1 MDLGIDY
8 ALTQAYNMNH
18 YFLVDTEGEIRVINK
33 LSGTDINYS
42 RPVVINSRDYETGED
57 FNKAVRD
64 KVIEYI
70 DIADKIF
77 EEDKEQKRYD
87 TCMRIYKYFEK

>member
-18 YFLVDTEGEIRVINK
+18 YFLVDIEGEIRVINK

-42 RPVVINSRDYETGED
+42 RPVVINSKDYETGED
-57 FNKAVRD
+57 FDKAVHD
-64 KVIEYI
+64 KIIEYI
-70 DIADKIF
+70 DMVRKRRRRQRA
-77 EEDKEQKRYD
+77 KE
-87 TCMRIYKYFEK
+87 I

>member
-18 YFLVDTEGEIRVINK
+18 YFLVDVEGEIRVINK
-33 LSGTDINYS
+33 LSGADINYS
-42 RPVVINSRDYETGED
+42 RPVVVNSKDYETEED
-57 FNKAVRD
+57 FDKAVHD
-64 KVIEYI
+64 KVIEYVVVG
-70 DIADKIF
+70 KG
-77 EEDKEQKRYD
+77 EEDREQKRYD

>member
-18 YFLVDTEGEIRVINK
+18 YFLVDAEGEIRVINK

-42 RPVVINSRDYETGED
+42 RPVVVNSRDYETRED
-57 FNKAVRD
+57 FDKAVRD

-70 DIADKIF
+70 EG

>member
-18 YFLVDTEGEIRVINK
+18 YFLVDAEGEIRVINK

-42 RPVVINSRDYETGED
+42 RPVVINSRDYETEED
-57 FNKAVRD
+57 FDKAVYD
-64 KVIEYI
+64 KVIEYV
-70 DIADKIF
+70 DIGKG

>member
-42 RPVVINSRDYETGED
+42 RPVVINSIDYETGE
-57 FNKAVRD
+57 VS
-64 KVIEYI
+64 VMIL
-70 DIADKIF
+70 
-77 EEDKEQKRYD
+77 D
-87 TCMRIYKYFEK
+87 TITEHTANWSNTSKMPTLCTWI

>member
-18 YFLVDTEGEIRVINK
+18 YFLVDAEGEIRVINK

-42 RPVVINSRDYETGED
+42 RPVVVNSRDYETEED
-57 FNKAVRD
+57 FDKAVHD
-64 KVIEYI
+64 KVIEYV
-70 DIADKIF
+70 DMVGKG

>member
-18 YFLVDTEGEIRVINK
+18 YFLVDAEGEIRVINK

-57 FNKAVRD
+57 FDKAVHD
-64 KVIEYI
+64 KIIEYI
-70 DIADKIF
+70 DMVRKRRRRQRA
-77 EEDKEQKRYD
+77 KEIWYVHEN
-87 TCMRIYKYFEK
+87 I